1 MTDIRALPRWQ
12 PQNWFWIVS
21 GDSSRAWSSSAGAYV
36 SHTEADADR
45 TTKIASEAELNEVL
59 RRHGLICPLLD
70 GVIVDAER
78 DRRLQLFTFAGVL
91 YDFDEQSRA
100 LIDKARVSAMNY
112 IIVAGPQPGNLRWA
126 DANQDFGWIAAD
138 NTFHTMDAE
147 TCLSFGTAAASWEGR
162 HILAA
167 RAIKNLSTI
176 PADYASDAR
185 WP

>member
-1 MTDIRALPRWQ
+1 MTSNILSARYAKPIQPGGYPADAAVIAVHATYGEQHRRANDDIDDGGMLAFLAAGGVIWPYVAPAL
-12 PQNWFWIVS
+12 NS
-21 GDSSRAWSSSAGAYV
+21 GDV
-36 SHTEADADR
+36 DR
-45 TTKIASEAELNEVL
+45 
-59 RRHGLICPLLD
+59 
-70 GVIVDAER
+70 ER
-78 DRRLQLFTFAGVL
+78 DRRMQTFVFSGVV
-91 YDFDEQSRA
+91 YDFDESSRA

-112 IIVAGPQPGNLRWA
+112 ILVAGPQPGNLRWA

-147 TCLSFGTAAASWEGR
+147 ACLSFGTSAASWEGR

-167 RAIKNLSTI
+167 RAIKNLSPI

>member
-1 MTDIRALPRWQ
+1 MR
-12 PQNWFWIVS
+12 V
-21 GDSSRAWSSSAGAYV
+21 YV
-36 SHTEADADR
+36 DADWAVVQLPLSGVDVDNELVKRLR
-45 TTKIASEAELNEVL
+45 TITFQ
-59 RRHGLICPLLD
+59 
-70 GVIVDAER
+70 GVE
-78 DRRLQLFTFAGVL
+78 

-112 IIVAGPQPGNLRWA
+112 IIVSGPQPGNLRWA
-126 DANQDFGWIAAD
+126 DPNMDFGWIAAD

-167 RAIKNLSTI
+167 RAIKNLITV
-176 PADYASDAR
+176 PVDYASDAR

>member
-1 MTDIRALPRWQ
+1 MTSNILSARYSEPLPAGGYPADAAVIAVHASYGEQQRRANDDIDDGGMLA
-12 PQNWFWIVS
+12 FIAA
-21 GDSSRAWSSSAGAYV
+21 GGYIGAYV
-36 SHTEADADR
+36 APDLNSGDIDR
-45 TTKIASEAELNEVL
+45 
-59 RRHGLICPLLD
+59 
-70 GVIVDAER
+70 ER
-78 DRRLQLFTFAGVL
+78 DRRLLTFVFSGVV
-91 YDFDEQSRA
+91 YDFDEASRA

-167 RAIKNLSTI
+167 RSIKNLSPI
-176 PADYASDAR
+176 PTDYASNAR